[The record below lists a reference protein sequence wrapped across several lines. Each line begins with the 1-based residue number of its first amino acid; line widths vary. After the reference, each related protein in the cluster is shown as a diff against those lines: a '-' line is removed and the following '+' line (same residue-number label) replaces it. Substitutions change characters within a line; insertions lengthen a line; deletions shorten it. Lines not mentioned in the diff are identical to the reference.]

1 IPSRIAL
8 SVTSQHDSR
17 TILDGQGAE
26 RLIGRGDMLYSP
38 IDDNQARRL
47 QGAFIPRSDLQRLVE
62 YLCSQGEP
70 DFDIIPQAPE
80 DDEGDFAAEI
90 DVSDKLYAAAVE
102 YVVGE
107 GEASVSGLQRRF
119 KIGYA
124 RAGRIMDAMEQ
135 RGVVGPHL
143 GPKPRDVIINPAAM
157 HAHLSGTEYTHP
169 SEINLDEEDLT
180 PEEQLSGAPGE
191 GADDDGDA
199 EFHEAG
205 ATDDADDSEEP
216 DVQVEEEEA
225 AAESA

>member
-1 IPSRIAL
+1 
-8 SVTSQHDSR
+8 
-17 TILDGQGAE
+17 
-26 RLIGRGDMLYSP
+26 
-38 IDDNQARRL
+38 
-47 QGAFIPRSDLQRLVE
+47 
-62 YLCSQGEP
+62 
-70 DFDIIPQAPE
+70 
-80 DDEGDFAAEI
+80 
-90 DVSDKLYAAAVE
+90 
-102 YVVGE
+102 

-180 PEEQLSGAPGE
+180 PEEPFSGAPGE